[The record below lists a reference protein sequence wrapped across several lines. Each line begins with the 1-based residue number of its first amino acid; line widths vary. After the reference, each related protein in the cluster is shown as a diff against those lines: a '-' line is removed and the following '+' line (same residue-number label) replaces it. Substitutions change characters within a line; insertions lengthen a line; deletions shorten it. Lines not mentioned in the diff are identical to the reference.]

1 MIGGIDATKWNNKW
15 SCFLGRQ
22 STNPYSWTQ
31 ITCRNTHKQYYQ
43 ESWLNHLQHCWQA
56 VWNNHLQWRRWLM
69 VDESIISRQPT
80 WKELVNQYCFIKHML
95 TTIIFSNRLQ
105 KSRGQNSSRIQ
116 RKRRPACILYCL
128 DLWVESPSFIFLRQ
142 VYNFWGMVQN
152 NVNNK
157 SPAATFDTA
166 VQCPQ
171 YQPFHEIHVP
181 CVISIATSH
190 SGNSRYH
197 DFDLPPFHWPT
208 QQKIWWHRCLYTTHC
223 PNCMMHWGCV
233 HGQ

>member
-1 MIGGIDATKWNNKW
+1 MNPSFQDNQHEKNW
-15 SCFLGRQ
+15 SM
-22 STNPYSWTQ
+22 
-31 ITCRNTHKQYYQ
+31 NTVSSSK
-43 ESWLNHLQHCWQA
+43 CWQ
-56 VWNNHLQWRRWLM
+56 QSYSQT
-69 VDESIISRQPT
+69 DS
-80 WKELVNQYCFIKHML
+80 K
-95 TTIIFSNRLQ
+95 
-105 KSRGQNSSRIQ
+105 KSRGQNSSWIQ

-152 NVNNK
+152 NGNNK
-157 SPAATFDTA
+157 SPAAMFDTA

-197 DFDLPPFHWPT
+197 NFDLPPIHWPT
-208 QQKIWWHRCLYTTHC
+208 QQKIWWHRCLYATHC
-223 PNCMMHWGCV
+223 PNCMMHWGCM